1 MKTFL
6 KKSLL
11 LAALITPVMAP
22 VMASAQGCIEYSTDG
37 TLILQEG
44 SFRGPVAEV
53 TSYFAIIMERDLYNS
68 RGTRLGDFRAIMQQ
82 DRANVHKSGVTDKI
96 YDTYEDGSPN
106 IIAEDFDSYFTT
118 LERRSL
124 LSSLPY
130 YQYCHESAANETLQR
145 EILSGAVEAA
155 GIYVTLFRR
164 PQGGLAVLIAP
175 VG

>member
-1 MKTFL
+1 MKTYL
-6 KKSLL
+6 KKALL
-11 LAALITPVMAP
+11 LAALIAP
-22 VMASAQGCIEYSTDG
+22 SMASAQGCIDYNTEG
-37 TLILQEG
+37 ELILQEG
-44 SFRGPVAEV
+44 AYHGPVAAI

-68 RGTRLGDFRAIMQQ
+68 RGTRLSDFQAIMQQ

-130 YQYCHESAANETLQR
+130 YQHCLESVTNEMLER
-145 EILSGAVEAA
+145 EIISGRVNAA

-164 PQGGLAVLIAP
+164 PQGGLAVLLAP